1 MLNSEV
7 DALLDV
13 AVLDLLVDDDSNS
26 ALCNVVDNASLAV
39 VDFVW
44 KTVSPH
50 SQLLLIYERES
61 KSNYS
66 PFLNRAIGL
75 DVNDISDLVL
85 A

>member
-1 MLNSEV
+1 
-7 DALLDV
+7 
-13 AVLDLLVDDDSNS
+13 
-26 ALCNVVDNASLAV
+26 V

-50 SQLLLIYERES
+50 SQLLLIYERKS

>member
-1 MLNSEV
+1 
-7 DALLDV
+7 
-13 AVLDLLVDDDSNS
+13 
-26 ALCNVVDNASLAV
+26 V